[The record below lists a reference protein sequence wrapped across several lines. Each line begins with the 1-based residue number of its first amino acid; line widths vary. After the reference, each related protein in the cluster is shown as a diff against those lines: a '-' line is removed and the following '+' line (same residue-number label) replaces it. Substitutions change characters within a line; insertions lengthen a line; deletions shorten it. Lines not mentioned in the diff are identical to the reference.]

1 MKRREEKAFYLL
13 VTGSYASENEALHAL
28 RDPFIED
35 WVEQTGRFRIHQLDS
50 LMIAPGVPLGQLIIE
65 PNGEGEF
72 VITSSD
78 PNHQL
83 TARKAAAVA
92 EALRY
97 QAMFDDI
104 QIEMI
109 EPHDTSLDK

>member
-1 MKRREEKAFYLL
+1 MKRRKEPAFCLI
-13 VTGSYASENEALHAL
+13 VTGSYANENEALHAL

-50 LMIAPGVPLGQLIIE
+50 LMIAPGVPLGQLMIE
-65 PNGEGEF
+65 QTNDEEF

-83 TARKAAAVA
+83 TAHKAAAIA

-104 QIEMI
+104 QIELI
-109 EPHDTSLDK
+109 ETTE

>member
-1 MKRREEKAFYLL
+1 MKRRKQNAFSLI
-13 VTGSYASENEALHAL
+13 VTGRYANDSEALHAL

-35 WVEQTGRFRIHQLDS
+35 WVEQTGRFRVHQLDS
-50 LMIAPGVPLGQLIIE
+50 LMIAPGVALGQLMIE
-65 PNGEGEF
+65 PSGDGEF

-104 QIEMI
+104 QIEPLAPP
-109 EPHDTSLDK
+109 EGFDEE

>member
-1 MKRREEKAFYLL
+1 MKRRKEQAFCLI
-13 VTGSYASENEALHAL
+13 VTGSYVNENEALHAL

-50 LMIAPGVPLGQLIIE
+50 LMIAPGVALGQLVIE

-92 EALRY
+92 EVLRY

-104 QIEMI
+104 QIEMLA
-109 EPHDTSLDK
+109 PHE